1 MLAEELCIFRKKNFF
16 VCETDF
22 FVEFVSIW
30 SVYAAPVD
38 PTLLFLEMFIL
49 MSRIVALCQKRQTC
63 LWHHFVVKQGS
74 VSLYYKPSFWW
85 WRIEKNAREHCTDKK
100 SRMCSWQTSV
110 AALECKGSNAMQR

>member
-1 MLAEELCIFRKKNFF
+1 MLAEELCIFRKKKFF

-30 SVYAAPVD
+30 SVYDAPVD

-63 LWHHFVVKQGS
+63 L
-74 VSLYYKPSFWW
+74 
-85 WRIEKNAREHCTDKK
+85 
-100 SRMCSWQTSV
+100 
-110 AALECKGSNAMQR
+110 